1 MLITWLE
8 VYMVLMKKNKGGNI
22 LEYELVIKKFKLT
35 PYNSLN
41 INLYFKDQFIANS
54 IDLNKIIEL
63 NKPIIINGLVTKCE
77 TFMISQTE
85 KTFSIQLYGDSH
97 TVYEMYT
104 IRYSSLLTDIKI
116 TEREK
121 NIVITIY
128 EKFD

>member
-1 MLITWLE
+1 
-8 VYMVLMKKNKGGNI
+8 MKKNKGGNI